1 MSLSKLFQNGCFL
14 PVRAYRPHFFIL
26 LFVVCVFSQAQA
38 DVPDI
43 MINTD
48 GTSEIHNMSQIWVS
62 PIDSNVVMIV
72 WRDFRL
78 GYRRVALGVSY
89 DEGHTWVDSL
99 LSQEGDYRHSDPII
113 CGDRLGNFYPM
124 AMHISPIYHSPTWSD
139 FNLWKTTDNG
149 ANWSGPFYL
158 VNDPDSIYVEDKEL
172 LAIDRTGGTHDG
184 NMYLAWSRFPNPTR
198 ILFMRSTTGGVSWE
212 DTVVVGSVDQSGLPA
227 GYFACPVVDAD
238 GNVYVFWQSW
248 YEIGGEYY
256 QCQKMVKSTD
266 GGQNFTDPE
275 IILETNW
282 IDEAPGQIRIQNS
295 VSMDAD
301 ITNGPYRGNIYLAV
315 PSGVDEEDN
324 SPSDIIFT
332 KSSDGGDTWSTPIR
346 VNDDPEG
353 PSVYQ
358 FHPWLAVNQKGVILI
373 FFYDQR
379 NDPPLYENFDTYI
392 AFSFDGGET
401 FTTNYRVSDVSSD
414 PDDALSGKKGT
425 DPPKGTGKPFMSTL
439 EPETSKGIILCN
451 YIGVAAYNEQ
461 VHCTWTDTR
470 DGNQN
475 VYYSNFGI
483 PLLPPRLFLPEDG
496 EYQLTL
502 YPTFKWAACG
512 YFDEVTYDLEIS
524 TDSTFVTIDFEYTDV
539 DTNIFTVSMPL
550 DEVEYF
556 WRVKAFRITDTS
568 ESEYSDVWSFNV
580 DASAPNVP
588 SLSSPPDSS
597 TFSAYTPK
605 FSWSKESKGS
615 PVFYTLQVA
624 DDSLFPPG
632 PEFYEY
638 TDIYDTSF
646 TIPDTLLDSTVYY
659 WRVKALDEVGRE
671 SDWQDHPFQFT
682 ALHFTRGDANGD
694 GVIDAADVVYLIN
707 FLFVAGS
714 PAPDPLWVGDANCDG
729 VIDAADVVYL
739 INFLFVPGS
748 PPPSC

>member
-1 MSLSKLFQNGCFL
+1 MSFSELFQKGRFL
-14 PVRAYRPHFFIL
+14 PSFFIL
-26 LFVVCVFSQAQA
+26 LFVVCLFSQAQA
-38 DVPDI
+38 DVPDM
-43 MINTD
+43 MINSD

-62 PIDSNVVMIV
+62 PIDSNVAMIV

-78 GYRRVALGVSY
+78 GYRRVALGASY

-149 ANWSGPFYL
+149 ASWSGPFYL
-158 VNDPDSIYVEDKEL
+158 VNDPDSIYIEDKEL

-238 GNVYVFWQSW
+238 GNVYVFWESW

-332 KSSDGGDTWSTPIR
+332 KSTDGGDSWSSPIR

-358 FHPWLAVNQKGVILI
+358 FHPWLAVNQKGVII
-373 FFYDQR
+373 VFFYDQR

-414 PDDALSGKKGT
+414 PDDALALKNSERLSIIYGEGCN
-425 DPPKGTGKPFMSTL
+425 TGAFHSA
-439 EPETSKGIILCN
+439 EPSISEAFLRCPNGGAVVYVGCSAKNYAQHHDLFYREIFVNKRERIGEAFGHFKMAYAPTS
-451 YIGVAAYNEQ
+451 
-461 VHCTWTDTR
+461 
-470 DGNQN
+470 
-475 VYYSNFGI
+475 
-483 PLLPPRLFLPEDG
+483 
-496 EYQLTL
+496 
-502 YPTFKWAACG
+502 
-512 YFDEVTYDLEIS
+512 
-524 TDSTFVTIDFEYTDV
+524 TIDRWQRWVQFGRNLQGD
-539 DTNIFTVSMPL
+539 SAL
-550 DEVEYF
+550 
-556 WRVKAFRITDTS
+556 RILGI
-568 ESEYSDVWSFNV
+568 ESVRDLH
-580 DASAPNVP
+580 
-588 SLSSPPDSS
+588 LSSPEGCEVLELGTDLTIRWNASGTDFNPDEKVKLEYSADSGQTWHPIPGAQALPYNGRFFIWENCPLSSGFNYRVRVSSLTDLTINDMSSRDFTVGELVILTVQTRPIEDININISSATIDDSDIVTNFNITVLEGATVNVSAPEVAGDSS
-597 TFSAYTPK
+597 EFVFVRWMDESGNTITATPDYTFIITQDKIIMAEY
-605 FSWSKESKGS
+605 
-615 PVFYTLQVA
+615 A
-624 DDSLFPPG
+624 G
-632 PEFYEY
+632 P
-638 TDIYDTSF
+638 
-646 TIPDTLLDSTVYY
+646 
-659 WRVKALDEVGRE
+659 
-671 SDWQDHPFQFT
+671 
-682 ALHFTRGDANGD
+682 
-694 GVIDAADVVYLIN
+694 
-707 FLFVAGS
+707 
-714 PAPDPLWVGDANCDG
+714 
-729 VIDAADVVYL
+729 
-739 INFLFVPGS
+739 
-748 PPPSC
+748 